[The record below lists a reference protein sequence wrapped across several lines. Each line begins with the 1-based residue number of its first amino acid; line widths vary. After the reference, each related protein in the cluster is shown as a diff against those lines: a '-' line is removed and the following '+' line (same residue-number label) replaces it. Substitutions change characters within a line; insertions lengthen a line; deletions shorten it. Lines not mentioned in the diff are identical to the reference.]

1 MRTPLHSQTPPEATL
16 LKGAFAQDS
25 TLPRS
30 GHLWR
35 TPAERR
41 GPAALR
47 QWLLCQLLTQA
58 RLRQPSACPWNP
70 VLTQHDRA
78 PFRRNPACDLIFTRC
93 WQRRDDGVS
102 SKYPVCHCNCN
113 PQLPTIGDIARA
125 LYKLILL
132 AFRSGAGAS
141 SSRSSQDR
149 LARASPSYATLTPR
163 QGRSLLR
170 R

>member
-1 MRTPLHSQTPPEATL
+1 VRPLSRVRSRAARRGAGGGTFARDAKRIAGRHQLDTVQLNWTVTLHSQTPPEATL

-70 VLTQHDRA
+70 VLTQRDRA
-78 PFRRNPACDLIFTRC
+78 PFRRYLARDLIFTRF

-102 SKYPVCHCNCN
+102 SKFPVCHRNFN
-113 PQLPTIGDIARA
+113 YPQLPT
-125 LYKLILL
+125 
-132 AFRSGAGAS
+132 
-141 SSRSSQDR
+141 
-149 LARASPSYATLTPR
+149 
-163 QGRSLLR
+163 
-170 R
+170 